1 MEDYPQLYEFVNEY
15 QITMSNYQKKYY
27 DIYEEYIQTSQVNVD
42 HLENNDGCY
51 ETFLGRY
58 LLYSNRED
66 SDSIKF
72 FEMAITK
79 GNIEAMFEM
88 GWYLEDLKY
97 SFDEA
102 IKYYKMVIKHE
113 PNSENKNTIADSFTR
128 LGKTVP
134 DVEEGVEFY
143 KKAHEMGHPTASYY
157 LGEHYMTRKY
167 RNEEQMEYYMSH
179 ILKDVNNDF
188 YNHAIGNMIVFYEY
202 NKKDFNKVI
211 DLAYLDWLKYK
222 GTSPYD
228 RIDKYLK
235 KVIDL
240 NKVLEI
246 SVKINDFKDFC
257 SREITEHF
265 MKFENI
271 DYIFHHLKVVPLD
284 KHLIKKFYNR
294 YFEKYSMIINAHFK
308 QAEKL
313 PDELVKKIILFK

>member
-15 QITMSNYQKKYY
+15 QITMSDYQKKYY

-88 GWYLEDLKY
+88 GWYLEDLTF

-102 IKYYKMVIKHE
+102 IKYYKMVIEHE
-113 PNSENKNTIADSFTR
+113 VNSENKNIIADSYKQ
-128 LGKTVP
+128 LGRIVP

-143 KKAHEMGHPTASYY
+143 KKAHELDHPTASYF
-157 LGEHYMTRKY
+157 LGDHYMKRKY
-167 RNEEQMEYYMSH
+167 RDEEQMEYYMSH
-179 ILKDVNNDF
+179 ILKDVNNDY
-188 YNHAIGNMIVFYEY
+188 YNHAIGNMIVFYKY
-202 NKKDFNKVI
+202 DKKDFNKVI
-211 DLAYLDWLKYK
+211 DLAYLRWLKDK
-222 GTSPYD
+222 NP
-228 RIDKYLK
+228 IDDYFKR
-235 KVIDL
+235 VVDL

-271 DYIFHHLKVVPLD
+271 DHIFQHLQVVPLD
-284 KHLIKKFYNR
+284 KNLIKKFNDR
-294 YFEKYSMIINAHFK
+294 YIEKYSMIINTNFK

-313 PDELVKKIILFK
+313 PDDLIKKIIFFK